1 VPLPPAQPG
10 VPAQTSLVSKA
21 GDRLGFGGRL
31 IAGTLAA
38 AFLTFLITAIPF
50 VQARTEVVEREA
62 AARATTIVRAV
73 GVENGVALASGQT
86 LSVSV
91 QSALQESG
99 IREALILTPQGRV
112 LAPTERLD
120 ETMNQLGAF
129 GDIAALQGLQTAVV
143 GSEVQAAAVI
153 ESGGRRLGVVWVRL
167 DPNYAHSG
175 SPVALYLLATLVTSL
190 VLAAGVGILIKKS
203 VMARLTAFAT
213 DIDLAASG
221 QQEVVTESFGL
232 PRLAES
238 VNFVIGRLRLAP
250 QQAVHMAPP
259 PPPPPPPPADPALAR
274 EGRLVLDG
282 SFVVKEASA
291 GAAFL
296 LKTTVDRLESHHV
309 LEAIGEQAMVNAII
323 DAIGDLGSQP
333 SAVRRVEGGGLE
345 GSLEL
350 HARRTGADGP
360 IEVTIRRTG

>member
-1 VPLPPAQPG
+1 MPAK
-10 VPAQTSLVSKA
+10 PAQTSLVSKA

-73 GVENGVALASGQT
+73 GLENGVALASGQT

-99 IREALILTPQGRV
+99 IREALVLTPQGRV

-190 VLAAGVGILIKKS
+190 VLATGVGILIKKS
-203 VMARLTAFAT
+203 VMARLAAFAT

-250 QQAVHMAPP
+250 QQVVQMAPP
-259 PPPPPPPPADPALAR
+259 PPPAPPPADPALAR
-274 EGRLVLDG
+274 EGRLVLDA